1 MLSSL
6 ELFAS
11 ILQTMHHCSSMVK
24 RRRLQMLL
32 ECISKNHWPAYF
44 VLEVF
49 AFLEQD
55 VFERYI
61 VYDSEEELNNP
72 TIQRLLIKHGYTK
85 ELLEMATDIS
95 NNIIDE
101 I

>member
-1 MLSSL
+1 MCKAVLAKAITFEEVKHRL
-6 ELFAS
+6 EN
-11 ILQTMHHCSSMVK
+11 K
-24 RRRLQMLL
+24 EL
-32 ECISKNHWPAYF
+32 EDYSK
-44 VLEVF
+44 
-49 AFLEQD
+49 QD

-61 VYDSEEELNNP
+61 IYGSEEELNNP
-72 TIQRLLIKHGYTK
+72 TIQRILIKHGYTK

>member
-1 MLSSL
+1 MDINTLKETITFEEVKHKL
-6 ELFAS
+6 EN
-11 ILQTMHHCSSMVK
+11 K
-24 RRRLQMLL
+24 EL
-32 ECISKNHWPAYF
+32 EDYSK
-44 VLEVF
+44 
-49 AFLEQD
+49 QD

-61 VYDSEEELNNP
+61 VYGSEEELNNP

-85 ELLEMATDIS
+85 ELVEMATDIS

>member
-1 MLSSL
+1 MDEAITFEEVKHRL
-6 ELFAS
+6 EN
-11 ILQTMHHCSSMVK
+11 K
-24 RRRLQMLL
+24 EL
-32 ECISKNHWPAYF
+32 EDYSK
-44 VLEVF
+44 
-49 AFLEQD
+49 QD

-61 VYDSEEELNNP
+61 VYGSKEELNNH

-85 ELLEMATDIS
+85 ELIEMATDIS